1 MYDIQSGIKLNNLQ
15 LEGHCIGTWEE
26 AALEFVCGHT
36 SELCMISLVF
46 IKLFFLLRLFKVT
59 YFVIFELFSYSFLT
73 IIIRLCLYM
82 YMLKSLHS

>member
-15 LEGHCIGTWEE
+15 LEGHWIGTWEE

-59 YFVIFELFSYSFLT
+59 YFVIFELFSYSSLT

-82 YMLKSLHS
+82 LKSLHS

>member
-46 IKLFFLLRLFKVT
+46 IKLFFLLRL
-59 YFVIFELFSYSFLT
+59 
-73 IIIRLCLYM
+73 II
-82 YMLKSLHS
+82 

>member
-26 AALEFVCGHT
+26 AALDFVCGHT

-59 YFVIFELFSYSFLT
+59 YFVIFELFSYSSLT

-82 YMLKSLHS
+82 LKSLHS

>member
-15 LEGHCIGTWEE
+15 FEGHCIGTWEE
-26 AALEFVCGHT
+26 AGLEFVCGHT

-59 YFVIFELFSYSFLT
+59 YFVIFELFSYSSLT

>member
-59 YFVIFELFSYSFLT
+59 YFVIFELFSYSSLT

-82 YMLKSLHS
+82 LKSLHS

>member
-15 LEGHCIGTWEE
+15 FEGHWIGTWEE
-26 AALEFVCGHT
+26 AALEIVCGHT

-59 YFVIFELFSYSFLT
+59 YFVIFELFSYSSLT

-82 YMLKSLHS
+82 LKSLHS

>member
-1 MYDIQSGIKLNNLQ
+1 MYDMQSGIKLNNLQ
-15 LEGHCIGTWEE
+15 LEGHWIGTWEE

-59 YFVIFELFSYSFLT
+59 YFVIFELFSYSSLT

-82 YMLKSLHS
+82 LKSLHS

>member
-26 AALEFVCGHT
+26 AALEIVCGYT

-59 YFVIFELFSYSFLT
+59 YFVIFELFSYSSLT

>member
-15 LEGHCIGTWEE
+15 FEGHWIGTWEE

-59 YFVIFELFSYSFLT
+59 YFVIFELFSYSSLT

-82 YMLKSLHS
+82 LKSLHS